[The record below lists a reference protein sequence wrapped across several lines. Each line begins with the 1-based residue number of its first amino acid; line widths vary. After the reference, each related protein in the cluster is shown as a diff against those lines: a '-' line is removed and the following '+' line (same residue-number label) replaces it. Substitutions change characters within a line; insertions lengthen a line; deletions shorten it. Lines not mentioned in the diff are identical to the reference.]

1 MNDELQCNGLDQTGV
16 GHDLRDT
23 RISHPL
29 VTKTTDS
36 LHYGYGY
43 TSFVV
48 RQNKLFCQC
57 SVAGDIADIKHAQ
70 RRSMV
75 LTT

>member
-36 LHYGYGY
+36 LHCGYGLPVSLLGKINY
-43 TSFVV
+43 STSAQLLETSPISNT
-48 RQNKLFCQC
+48 RN
-57 SVAGDIADIKHAQ
+57 ADPWY
-70 RRSMV
+70 
-75 LTT
+75 